1 MKCKCLT
8 NASAYAQRKRMLD
21 ALQKL
26 GAVNTLYARDRL
38 NIMAPAPRIK
48 ELREQGYQI
57 RTDRI
62 RITDR
67 DGYVHDNVALYV
79 LIQLVEGEQCG
90 HLK

>member
-1 MKCKCLT
+1 MKPNHFANT
-8 NASAYAQRKRMLD
+8 SAYAQRKRMLD
-21 ALQKL
+21 ALQTL

-67 DGYVHDNVALYV
+67 DGFVHDNVALYV
-79 LIQLVEGEQCG
+79 LIKLVEGE
-90 HLK
+90 HVVT